1 MSLFYQ
7 VFAHVYP
14 GQFNRVLVHTHIL
27 PVTAPALPAPSLVS
41 FGNFYTLRRYFP
53 AREPAEQWASYLRAN
68 YAKGPAHNP
77 IVDGGQPELLSGV
90 EKMCVANILKV
101 FKNSSLVTER
111 GEIKISR
118 VFPSGKA
125 AKKARYV
132 YYCSD
137 NGVVIYTRH
146 TAAGKTKYAVIDD

>member
-27 PVTAPALPAPSLVS
+27 PVTALVLPAPSLVS
-41 FGNFYTLRRYFP
+41 FGNFHTLRRYFS
-53 AREPAEQWASYLRAN
+53 AQEQAEQWASYLRAN
-68 YAKGPAHNP
+68 HAKGPTHNP
-77 IVDGGQPELLSGV
+77 VMDGGQPELFSGV
-90 EKMCVANILKV
+90 EKMCVINIFKV
-101 FKNSSLVTER
+101 FKNSSLVTEQ

-118 VFPSGKA
+118 VFPNGKA

-137 NGVVIYTRH
+137 NGIPIYTRR
-146 TAAGKTKYAVIDD
+146 TAAGKTKYAVIGN

>member
-7 VFAHVYP
+7 VFVHVYP

-53 AREPAEQWASYLRAN
+53 AREPAEQWASYLRAT
-68 YAKGPAHNP
+68 YAKGPVHNP
-77 IVDGGQPELLSGV
+77 IMDGGQYDLFSGV
-90 EKMCVANILKV
+90 EKMCIVNILKV

-118 VFPSGKA
+118 VFPNGKT

-137 NGVVIYTRH
+137 NGIPVYARR
-146 TAAGKTKYAVIDD
+146 TAAGKTKYAVIGN